1 MSTSK
6 GKSQIP
12 MSGDFDEHALFYHQ
26 HPRPGKL
33 EIQATKP
40 LGNQRDLAL
49 AYSPGVAAPCLAIQD
64 DPGLAA
70 GLYLAESLGPLG
82 YPEQAMRTAVDALNL
97 AIELRHPF
105 SQACGNCYILRLLQW
120 SQNAEAVEE
129 RHYPDLPPARP
140 MPMGE
145 AMRGALWFMCIVI
158 AVNLVGLIFYLISGP
173 LAPLIFWTV
182 NGYLFGREYFE
193 LVALRRLQPPEMRA
207 QRRKNGFQ
215 IWLSGALMAVPL
227 SVPIVNLVVPV
238 IGVAT
243 YTHMYHRLS
252 GNRPTRRT

>member
-1 MSTSK
+1 M
-6 GKSQIP
+6 GMI
-12 MSGDFDEHALFYHQ
+12 GDFLRAVSQVFDGRFTGVLLRSVGLTVALLAAVTAGAVFLTGFLPASFDLPLIGEIETPFAAARGLAIGAMLLLSAFLMFPVAALF
-26 HPRPGKL
+26 
-33 EIQATKP
+33 
-40 LGNQRDLAL
+40 
-49 AYSPGVAAPCLAIQD
+49 V
-64 DPGLAA
+64 
-70 GLYLAESLGPLG
+70 GLYLD
-82 YPEQAMRTAVDALNL
+82 R
-97 AIELRHPF
+97 I
-105 SQACGNCYILRLLQW
+105 
-120 SQNAEAVEE
+120 AEAVEA
-129 RHYPDLPPARP
+129 RHYPDQPPARP
-140 MPMGE
+140 MPIGE

-207 QRRKNGFQ
+207 LRRKNGFQ

-252 GNRPTRRT
+252 GNRPMRRA